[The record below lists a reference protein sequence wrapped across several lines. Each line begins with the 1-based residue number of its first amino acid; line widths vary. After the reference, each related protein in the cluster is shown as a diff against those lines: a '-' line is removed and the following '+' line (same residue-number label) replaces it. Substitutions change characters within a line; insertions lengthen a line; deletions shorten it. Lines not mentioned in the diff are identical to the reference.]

1 MPRLDNLWSGVD
13 NLWSEGK
20 VFITIRLL
28 PDLCT
33 EIIYFKKYGMNFI
46 YIPYSILNASALA
59 PGSY

>member
-28 PDLCT
+28 ARPVHRDYLFLKIWDEFYLHT
-33 EIIYFKKYGMNFI
+33 
-46 YIPYSILNASALA
+46 ILNASALA